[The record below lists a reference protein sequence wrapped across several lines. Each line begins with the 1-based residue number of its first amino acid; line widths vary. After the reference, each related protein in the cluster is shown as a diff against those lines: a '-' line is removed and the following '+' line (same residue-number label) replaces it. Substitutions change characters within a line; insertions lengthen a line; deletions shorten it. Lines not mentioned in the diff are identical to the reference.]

1 MDKLTVND
9 YYNYYEKINQKSK
22 DLLPYYDV
30 DKVKPYSIY
39 VWTKGENGMNVFDI
53 EEYEI
58 YMYEENHEINP
69 EALPIIKEL
78 QEMMIKLTKIGKEV
92 FI

>member
-1 MDKLTVND
+1 MDKLTAND

-39 VWTKGENGMNVFDI
+39 VWTKGRDGKNVFDI
-53 EEYEI
+53 EEYEV
-58 YMYEENHEINP
+58 YMYDESHIIIP

-78 QEMMIKLTKIGKEV
+78 QEMMIKLMKIGEEV